1 MEDIT
6 LNPQPITNLGTPF
19 KNIDFNYVGTG
30 TNAPIGFQST
40 VNPAKFGITP
50 EFASNN
56 VASADASRLQN
67 GGGSYGNVIT
77 QTNSMFNDNYN
88 GGSRRKKIK
97 QPISSINSSD
107 VSVKTFRKNIKK
119 KMKIISNKYKN
130 MKGKKSMSLKKIK
143 SKFKS
148 LFRTMK
154 SNLKVGVKKPK
165 TSRRNYRSKSRKNYG
180 KVKKY
185 QKGGY
190 HQYMGNVVNTPGY
203 SVAGSTLSPQN
214 LGEANPPPI
223 TRYIN
228 GGDNYNHFTNKS
240 QQLWN

>member
-1 MEDIT
+1 MRE
-6 LNPQPITNLGTPF
+6 LNPQPITNLGMPF
-19 KNIDFNYVGTG
+19 KNIDFKYAGDG

-56 VASADASRLQN
+56 IESAAASRLQG
-67 GGGSYGNVIT
+67 GGGSYGNVFVG
-77 QTNSMFNDNYN
+77 NSNKTL
-88 GGSRRKKIK
+88 GGSRKKLK
-97 QPISSINSSD
+97 KNKNSINNSD
-107 VSVKTFRKNIKK
+107 VSVKTFTKNIKK

-143 SKFKS
+143 SKFKT

-154 SNLKVGVKKPK
+154 NNLNFKQKKTRTNK
-165 TSRRNYRSKSRKNYG
+165 RNYRSRRNYGKIKKS
-180 KVKKY
+180 

-190 HQYMGNVVNTPGY
+190 HQYMGNVPNTPGY
-203 SVAGSTLSPQN
+203 SVAGTNLSPQN

-228 GGDNYNHFTNKS
+228 GGDNYNHFTGKS
-240 QQLWN
+240 LQVWN